1 MTYKDRF
8 FVEMSYR
15 YVFEGDIDKY
25 WVDASSF
32 NLGIGVFLSKKKC
45 LVVKGL
51 ANDNL
56 GHIVRRTCVS

>member
-32 NLGIGVFLSKKKC
+32 NLGIGVFLSKKKMFS
-45 LVVKGL
+45 
-51 ANDNL
+51 
-56 GHIVRRTCVS
+56 R